1 MKVTD
6 LGAAAVAW
14 LRTYGGERQAA
25 LFRYQQH
32 LLLAGLPAPEPQLDD
47 STTSVNNLT
56 TGASKTQ
63 CEQVITLF
71 FFCWRN
77 TTTKAVYGVGDWPN
91 KQASK

>member
-1 MKVTD
+1 MVTYVWRREAGGIVP
-6 LGAAAVAW
+6 LPAA
-14 LRTYGGERQAA
+14 R
-25 LFRYQQH
+25 
-32 LLLAGLPAPEPQLDD
+32 LLAGLPAPEPQLDD